1 MSIKKQTLSRLRTI
15 VHELINA
22 RYMGASAGRIFRAQ
36 GMADGYM
43 RALVD
48 LKVATDREILAL
60 IDEEQSLAQAK
71 FSSGFGAAME
81 APSIASSMA
90 PKIVPNWA

>member
-1 MSIKKQTLSRLRTI
+1 MSIRKQTLSRLRTI

-43 RALVD
+43 RALID
-48 LKVATDREILAL
+48 LKVASDTEILAL
-60 IDEEQSLAQAK
+60 IDEEKRLAQAK
-71 FSSGFGAAME
+71 FSNGFGGVME
-81 APSIASSMA
+81 APRIA
-90 PKIVPNWA
+90 PKIAPNWA